1 MINFEKVHDMLK
13 EAKDE
18 FDRSE
23 NANDISY
30 WSGYVIALTDVLM
43 LDFKAISKGVQND

>member
-13 EAKDE
+13 DAKDE

-23 NANDISY
+23 KANDISY
-30 WSGYVIALTDVLM
+30 WYGYVTALQDVLM
-43 LDFKAISKGVQND
+43 LDFETVLKGVFND